1 MWYRVKYSQPTTSPP
16 PAAATRL
23 THKTV
28 PAYPLLPSFSAN
40 CLKQKGSTTKLFCD
54 AMLMFLLNWWFLE
67 LLETNADRDRRCDAF
82 VDWRL
87 MSSGRYF
94 LMLVSAQW
102 RNWERRRR
110 REKREKG
117 GGEELFVFPPSPLL
131 SSLLA
136 RQPSST
142 HIGAR
147 VRHNWQQRDRKT
159 AERSPHFISN
169 AIGECC
175 YCRSWWLRL
184 LDQLCGQKW
193 QGWSDVHEAWGAA
206 SHEQIALC
214 HFSLT
219 VVASD
224 ISCWCLDRDIWSREC
239 I

>member
-16 PAAATRL
+16 AGATRL

-67 LLETNADRDRRCDAF
+67 FWETNADRDRRCDAF

-147 VRHNWQQRDRKT
+147 VRHKWQQRDRKRF
-159 AERSPHFISN
+159 ERLQNEALISYPTLSVSAATVEAGGCGCWIN
-169 AIGECC
+169 YVVRSDRAGLMCMRCC
-175 YCRSWWLRL
+175 FPCANCSVSL
-184 LDQLCGQKW
+184 LIDGGRFRYFLLVLG
-193 QGWSDVHEAWGAA
+193 
-206 SHEQIALC
+206 
-214 HFSLT
+214 
-219 VVASD
+219 
-224 ISCWCLDRDIWSREC
+224 
-239 I
+239 